1 MVLRHINKYKYS
13 HLINVDFFGVCREKK
28 RERER
33 EELWK
38 RLHELADEIHTQKGD
53 RIGLAPLTLSSGA
66 GQQSNS
72 DHTSS
77 NNQNNMQGAVA
88 SSTQHSAGPT
98 GISTQ
103 MNSMS
108 ISGTAAM
115 SK

>member
-1 MVLRHINKYKYS
+1 MIAHINFRADNQCS
-13 HLINVDFFGVCREKK
+13 LLLLFFFLFTFREKK

-38 RLHELADEIHTQKGD
+38 RLHELADEIHIQKGD
-53 RIGLAPLTLSSGA
+53 RIGLQGLSLGA
-66 GQQSNS
+66 QQSNS
-72 DHTSS
+72 DHTS

-88 SSTQHSAGPT
+88 SSTQSHSAGPT

>member
-1 MVLRHINKYKYS
+1 MSVS
-13 HLINVDFFGVCREKK
+13 SFREKK

-53 RIGLAPLTLSSGA
+53 KPVSGGA

-77 NNQNNMQGAVA
+77 SNQNNLAQQ
-88 SSTQHSAGPT
+88 SHSGPPG